1 MLRAVVVRVGVGV
14 AAAGAADADPAL
26 LPRAA
31 VDTRMPVPSGR
42 TVTVAAGGDLQRALN
57 AAQPGDVVV
66 LAPGA
71 TFVGNFVLPAKPRM
85 TPGGWI
91 TVRSGGALPA
101 EGTRVRP
108 ADAAAMPKILTP
120 NAMPALATAAGT
132 QGWRL
137 VGLEIA
143 ATPRAPMVYAIVS
156 FGDVGDAQRTADQIP
171 SRIVLDRSYVHGTA
185 ALDVRRCVAL
195 NSATSA
201 VIDSHLADCHSRN
214 SDSQAIVGWN
224 GPGPYKIA
232 NNYLEG
238 GHEVVMFG
246 GGDPDVRGLVPS
258 DIEIRRNHVTR
269 PTSWN
274 GVWPVKN
281 LLEVKN
287 GQRILAEG
295 NVFENNWV
303 SAQNGFAFVWIATNQ
318 DGRCSWCVAQ
328 DITFRYNRVAN
339 TPHGFN
345 LTASG
350 VGSGT
355 SPVAQPARRITIEH
369 NVVTGP
375 QAQNGRMFQINGPV
389 AHVTIAHNT
398 AVGGAQDVLFVTPD
412 QPLPT
417 FVFRNNVTGGTYTL
431 FADGGRQGAA
441 TLAAMSIPPG
451 NVAGNV
457 FALGAQSAVPP
468 GNTFAPSLAAL
479 GIAGPTDRSPASAVG
494 SAYATAGVGRSRPG
508 ADVAAVAQRT
518 AGVVR

>member
-1 MLRAVVVRVGVGV
+1 M
-14 AAAGAADADPAL
+14 AAAAAAAAAARGGADPAL
-26 LPRAA
+26 LPRAT
-31 VDTRMPVPSGR
+31 VDTRMPVPTGR
-42 TVTVAAGGDLQRALN
+42 TITVPPGGNLQRALD

-66 LAPGA
+66 LVPGA
-71 TFVGNFVLPAKPRM
+71 TFIGNFVLPAKPSM

-101 EGTRVRP
+101 EGSRVRP
-108 ADAAAMPKILTP
+108 ADAAAMPKVLTP
-120 NAMPALATAAGT
+120 NAMPALATAAGA

-143 ATPRAPMVYAIVS
+143 ATPRAPLVYALVS
-156 FGDVGDAQRTADQIP
+156 FGDVGDAQRTAAQIP
-171 SRIVLDRSYVHGTA
+171 SRLVLDRSYVHGTA
-185 ALDVRRCVAL
+185 TLDVRRCVAL
-195 NSATSA
+195 NSAASA
-201 VIDSHLADCHSRN
+201 VVDSHLGDCHSRN

-224 GPGPYKIA
+224 GPGPYKIE

-246 GGDPDVRGLVPS
+246 GGDPSVPGLVPS
-258 DIEIRRNHVTR
+258 DIELRRNHVTR
-269 PTSWN
+269 PASWN

-281 LLEVKN
+281 LFEVKN
-287 GQRILAEG
+287 GQRILAEA

-318 DGRCSWCVAQ
+318 EGRCSWCVAQ

-339 TPHGFN
+339 TPHGFS

-355 SPVAQPARRITIEH
+355 SPVTQPTRRVTIEH

-375 QAQNGRMFQINGPV
+375 QAQGGRMFQVNGPV
-389 AHVTIAHNT
+389 ADVLIVHNT
-398 AVGGAQDVLFVTPD
+398 ALGGSQDVLFVTPD
-412 QPLPT
+412 HPLPT

-441 TLAAMSIPPG
+441 TLAAMSIPAAS
-451 NVAGNV
+451 VAGNV
-457 FALGAQSAVPP
+457 FALGTQSVVPP

-479 GIAGPTDRSPASAVG
+479 GLAGPGDGSPSAGAG
-494 SAYATAGVGRSRPG
+494 SLYVTAGVGRSRPG
-508 ADVAAVAQRT
+508 ADAAAVARRT